1 MIILNINIWTK
12 IKLKM
17 IKKCEKSN
25 HIYSKMID
33 NILKYHYIK
42 Y

>member
-17 IKKCEKSN
+17 ILKCEKYN
-25 HIYSKMID
+25 HIYSQMID